1 MVPDGC
7 DVCLTRRS
15 ARAPGRVRSREVPP
29 STARRAPAVLTALL
43 LGSLL
48 TACAGT
54 SPSAS
59 APSASAATASAGTQS
74 SGTQGTGTQGTPSP
88 AVPAA
93 TPSSPPSIATS
104 PVPATQEV
112 TQLTLVLE
120 DGEVTGDTPLARLTA
135 GRPVRLTVTS
145 DVADELHVHGVDE
158 TLDLE
163 PGEPSVLEFT
173 PGSPGRFEVELH
185 EASRVLTRLQ
195 VR

>member
-15 ARAPGRVRSREVPP
+15 APAPGRVRSREVPP

-43 LGSLL
+43 LGCLL

-59 APSASAATASAGTQS
+59 APSASAPAASAGTQGT
-74 SGTQGTGTQGTPSP
+74 GTQGTGTQGTPPP
-88 AVPAA
+88 AVPA
-93 TPSSPPSIATS
+93 TPSSAPSIATS